1 LIKEKVLITGAN
13 GFVGS
18 NLTKLLS
25 SNPFYEVF
33 AMVRSKASV
42 SYLYE
47 FQKDPITGDNL
58 FELIEA
64 DLKDDESIEKAM
76 SGIDTVVHLAGM
88 VTDWGQWSQYFDL
101 NVEGTRRILKGA
113 SSAGVSKVIYLS
125 SVTVH
130 AMTGHTY
137 SDETVP
143 ADVQNFPYGE
153 TKKMGEDLILQWAE
167 DTDPHIIRHSAIV
180 RPGFVIYGSY
190 DKNSF
195 INVID
200 AVNKGSFLFLNKGK
214 RLVSHVYVENLCSA
228 IDELIKSQSIKGVYN
243 VLDGNMTWNEWIK
256 VWADALKVK
265 MPKITVSFWY
275 MYPFVLVLEGIFKFF
290 RIKSAPVLT
299 MYRLRIMHKDLA
311 FSNSKIKEEIGFE
324 SPVSLDDAVK
334 STLEFYYKTIK

>member
-167 DTDPHIIRHSAIV
+167 YKDTHNIR
-180 RPGFVIYGSY
+180 
-190 DKNSF
+190 
-195 INVID
+195 
-200 AVNKGSFLFLNKGK
+200 
-214 RLVSHVYVENLCSA
+214 C
-228 IDELIKSQSIKGVYN
+228 
-243 VLDGNMTWNEWIK
+243 
-256 VWADALKVK
+256 
-265 MPKITVSFWY
+265 
-275 MYPFVLVLEGIFKFF
+275 FF
-290 RIKSAPVLT
+290 Q
-299 MYRLRIMHKDLA
+299 
-311 FSNSKIKEEIGFE
+311 
-324 SPVSLDDAVK
+324 
-334 STLEFYYKTIK
+334 